1 MTDHNIA
8 VNGNDASAD
17 YDWLPPGDNA
27 FVTQALITDNPVQ
40 CNILADVVFER
51 RRQVTKWG
59 PQRHPDLAVTDL
71 VAQARK
77 RHFARLATHFKRVND
92 DRERCGDPG
101 VWVDILLEE
110 LYEALEA
117 GSRAEL
123 RKELIET
130 MAVAAAWIE
139 DIDTRATL
147 ADG

>member
-1 MTDHNIA
+1 MTDHSIA

-59 PQRHPDLAVTDL
+59 PQRHPDLAVTEGI
-71 VAQARK
+71 AQAR
-77 RHFARLATHFKRVND
+77 RRYFARLATDFKRVND
-92 DRERCGDPG
+92 GRESQGEPG
-101 VWVDILLEE
+101 VWCDILLEE

-117 GSRAEL
+117 GNQDEL
-123 RKELIET
+123 RKELVET

-139 DIDTRATL
+139 DIDTRVTL